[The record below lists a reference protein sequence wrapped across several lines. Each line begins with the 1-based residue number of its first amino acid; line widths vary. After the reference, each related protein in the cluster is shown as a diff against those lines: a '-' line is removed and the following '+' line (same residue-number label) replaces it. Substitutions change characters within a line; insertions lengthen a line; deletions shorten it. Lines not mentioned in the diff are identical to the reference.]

1 MNFDGLIPVIQC
13 RHIEETLDFYQR
25 AFRYI
30 IIGKTESENSLSWV
44 HIRSDNTQ
52 LMLQRAVDVAAE
64 SGPKAQLSGNFTLHY
79 YTSDVVAQHQFMTA
93 RGFSVGKMQDTPY
106 YIRQFSIVD
115 PEGNTLTVGQ
125 EMQPHT

>member
-13 RHIEETLDFYQR
+13 HHIEKTLDFYQR

-30 IIGKTESENSLSWV
+30 IISKTESENDLVWA
-44 HIRSDNTQ
+44 HIRSDNTR
-52 LMLQRAVDVAAE
+52 LMLQ
-64 SGPKAQLSGNFTLHY
+64 KAPDITAGTTLEAQSSGNFTLHY

-93 RGFSVGKMQDTPY
+93 RGFSVGKMYDTPY

-125 EMQPHT
+125 EIQ